1 MRHRRTWIIGLL
13 SLAAVWAV
21 ALTGMAIAR
30 SRQVTPEKV
39 IAFVNDNPLKEK
51 SPQDR
56 EKFVRE
62 LADKVNRLSF
72 EQRQQ
77 MRDDKPLWQ
86 AFEQMNDTERKLW
99 LDLTLSR
106 SVKKMMLAFNDMS
119 PSKRKELVDEAL
131 QNMKKNQR
139 RNGDGE
145 LGKRVNDENMKR
157 IVDEGMK
164 AFMTDA
170 NAATKIDL
178 QPLIEQMQRVLQ
190 MERNP

>member
-1 MRHRRTWIIGLL
+1 MRHRKTWIIGLL
-13 SLAAVWAV
+13 SLAAVWAA

-30 SRQVTPEKV
+30 SQQVTAEKV
-39 IAFVNDNPLKEK
+39 IAFVNENPLKEK
-51 SPQDR
+51 PPEDR

-72 EQRQQ
+72 EQRQE

-86 AFEQMNDTERKLW
+86 AFEQMNETERKLW

-106 SVKKMMLAFNDMS
+106 SVKKMMLAFNEM
-119 PSKRKELVDEAL
+119 PPAKRKELVEEAM
-131 QNMKKNQR
+131 QNMKKNR
-139 RNGDGE
+139 RREGE
-145 LGKRVNDENMKR
+145 LGKRVSDENTKR
-157 IVDEGMK
+157 IIDEGMK

-170 NAATKIDL
+170 SAATKIDL

>member
-1 MRHRRTWIIGLL
+1 MRHRKTWIIGLL
-13 SLAAVWAV
+13 SLAAVWAI

-30 SRQVTPEKV
+30 SQQVTAEKV
-39 IAFVNDNPLKEK
+39 IAFVKDNPLKEK
-51 SPQDR
+51 QPEDR

-72 EQRQQ
+72 EQRQE

-86 AFEQMNDTERKLW
+86 AFEQMNETERKLW

-106 SVKKMMLAFNDMS
+106 SVKKMMLAFNEMS
-119 PSKRKELVDEAL
+119 PSKRKELVEEAM
-131 QNMKKNQR
+131 QNMKKNR
-139 RNGDGE
+139 KRTGEGE

-157 IVDEGMK
+157 IIDEGMK

-170 NAATKIDL
+170 SAGTKIDL

>member
-1 MRHRRTWIIGLL
+1 MRHRKTWIIGLS
-13 SLAAVWAV
+13 SLAAVWLV

-30 SRQVTPEKV
+30 SQQVTAEKV

-51 SPQDR
+51 QPADR
-56 EKFVRE
+56 EKFIRE

-72 EQRQQ
+72 EQRQE

-86 AFEQMNDTERKLW
+86 AFEQMNEAERKLW

-106 SVKKMMLAFNDMS
+106 SVKKMMLAFNEM
-119 PSKRKELVDEAL
+119 PPAKRKEIVEEAM
-131 QNMKKNQR
+131 QNMKKNR
-139 RNGDGE
+139 RRSGDGE
-145 LGKRVNDENMKR
+145 LAKRVNDENTKR
-157 IVDEGMK
+157 IIDEGMK

-170 NAATKIDL
+170 SAATKIDL